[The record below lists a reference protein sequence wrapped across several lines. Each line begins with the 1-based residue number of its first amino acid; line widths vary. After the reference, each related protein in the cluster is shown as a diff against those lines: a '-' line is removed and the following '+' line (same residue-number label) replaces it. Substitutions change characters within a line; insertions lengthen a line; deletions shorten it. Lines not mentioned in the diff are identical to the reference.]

1 MRDCPVPR
9 LIGELKWLTSRID
22 SRLDTPRKNPI
33 CCEGFSG
40 SPKQDR
46 VTRAERSTSY
56 LNETEKTGDIV
67 KGTLVLI

>member
-1 MRDCPVPR
+1 MAHFTNRFQAR
-9 LIGELKWLTSRID
+9 YSE
-22 SRLDTPRKNPI
+22 KNPI